1 MAKFYAEIQGARGAA
16 SRLGHTHIRSTTK
29 SWLGEINVD
38 MYIREDWRAVDP
50 GELYVTVR
58 ACDHGGDNPVTLY
71 HGRVGA
77 WRELGPLGRQA
88 MEAYR
93 HTLEGRPASPEARH
107 EPIAA

>member
-29 SWLGEINVD
+29 SWSGEVNV
-38 MYIREDWRAVDP
+38 MLSIGVDGIP
-50 GELYVTVR
+50 YVRVT

-71 HGRVGA
+71 SGEVGA
-77 WRELGPLGRQA
+77 WRALGPLGRA
-88 MEAYR
+88 ALDAHR
-93 HTLEGRPASPEARH
+93 RALEGRPASSEARH